1 MSLFATRQWSGGD
14 NIPHD
19 GAAIIC
25 GNHVAPMD
33 ALLYGEMLYLHR
45 VPPRFLAKSDL
56 FDIPIVGM
64 LLRATGQ
71 IPVFRG
77 TRRSTE
83 AISAAREALEDGA
96 VLTLFPEG
104 TYTRDPHAWPMK
116 GRRGAARLALA
127 TGAPVIPAACWD
139 SREMWEVNSALPRLG
154 RRAHIRG
161 LIGRPMHVEVLE
173 GESELDAENRI
184 TAEIMAEVTALV
196 QSLRGG
202 TAPEAPYDPH
212 HDSFRPELGARR
224 SSAERI
230 RRRDTLPS

>member
-1 MSLFATRQWSGGD
+1 MRGYPTPRRARSRAIQPLILAAQGPVRMLMSLFATRQWSGGD

-116 GRRGAARLALA
+116 GRRGAARDRKS
-127 TGAPVIPAACWD
+127 V
-139 SREMWEVNSALPRLG
+139 V
-154 RRAHIRG
+154 
-161 LIGRPMHVEVLE
+161 
-173 GESELDAENRI
+173 
-184 TAEIMAEVTALV
+184 
-196 QSLRGG
+196 
-202 TAPEAPYDPH
+202 
-212 HDSFRPELGARR
+212 
-224 SSAERI
+224 
-230 RRRDTLPS
+230 